1 MRASRRGF
9 GRLGGALAA
18 AGAVAALPRGLRA
31 QAGQPLRYYVP
42 AGPGGPTDVML
53 RTAHRRVESELG
65 QSIVLDYKPGSAGIA
80 AIQAGLAAP
89 ADGHT
94 LVGVYTSLAFNPWTF
109 DRLPYDTFADLEP
122 VSLLVD
128 IPLVLAAGPAV
139 PVESMPELVAWAK
152 ANPGKLTIA
161 ASGLGGGSHLGGLLL
176 ASIGG
181 FEITVV
187 PYKGGAAALPDLLEG
202 RIGLILDSY
211 QTVGPQAQAGKLKL
225 LGVASERRQDF
236 APQLAPIAETVPGF
250 STASWQGVVV
260 RAGTPPA
267 ERDRLARA
275 YAAAMRDPQVRTSL
289 LERGFEPVGGTP
301 QEFARTI
308 RADHEKWGPIIR
320 KAGLKS
326 S

>member
-1 MRASRRGF
+1 MRPTRR
-9 GRLGGALAA
+9 RLGLGLAA
-18 AGAVAALPRGLRA
+18 AAVLPCAARA
-31 QAGQPLRYYVP
+31 QSAQPLRYLVP

-53 RTAHRRVESELG
+53 RTAHRRVEAELG

-89 ADGHT
+89 ADGRT

-109 DRLPYDTFADLEP
+109 ERLPYDTFADLEP
-122 VSLLVD
+122 VSLLVN
-128 IPLVLAAGPAV
+128 IPLVLAAGPGV
-139 PVESMPELVAWAK
+139 PVDSLPALVAWAK
-152 ANPGKLTIA
+152 AHPGRLTIA

-176 ASIGG
+176 AAIGG
-181 FEITVV
+181 FDVTVV

-202 RIGLILDSY
+202 RIGLMLDSY
-211 QTVGPQAQAGKLKL
+211 QTVGPQAQAGKLRL

>member
-1 MRASRRGF
+1 MRPSRR
-9 GRLGGALAA
+9 RLGLGLAA
-18 AGAVAALPRGLRA
+18 AAALPAAARA
-31 QAGQPLRYYVP
+31 QSAQPLRYLVP

-53 RTAHRRVESELG
+53 RTAHRRVEAELG

-89 ADGHT
+89 ADGRT

-109 DRLPYDTFADLEP
+109 ERLPYDTFADLEP
-122 VSLLVD
+122 VSLLVN
-128 IPLVLAAGPAV
+128 IPLVLAAGPGV
-139 PVESMPELVAWAK
+139 PVDSLPALVTWAK
-152 ANPGKLTIA
+152 ANPGRLTIA

-176 ASIGG
+176 AAIGG
-181 FEITVV
+181 FDVTVV

-202 RIGLILDSY
+202 RIGLMLDSY
-211 QTVGPQAQAGKLKL
+211 QTVGPQAQAGKLRL

-275 YAAAMRDPQVRTSL
+275 YAAAMRDPQVRASL